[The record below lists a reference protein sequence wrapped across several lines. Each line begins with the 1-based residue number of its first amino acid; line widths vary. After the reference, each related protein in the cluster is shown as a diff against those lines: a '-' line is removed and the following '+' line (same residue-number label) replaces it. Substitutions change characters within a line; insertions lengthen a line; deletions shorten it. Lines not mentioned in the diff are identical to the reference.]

1 MKLNEI
7 ETELVSKTE
16 LFRGLPPS
24 VLTRILAVSD
34 CTAAEY
40 EKNEVVYDKTN
51 FYRSLG
57 IVLEGRLRVTK
68 ENADKRPIV
77 MSTLQRGAIFGAAA
91 LFNSEPEYATKITA
105 IERSRVLFLPQRLVK
120 RMIEREPDIAENY
133 IRYLSER
140 ILFLN
145 RKIYF
150 LTAGTAE
157 QRLAGFLLDN
167 LAVGEFSEMPM
178 TMHRLADALN
188 MSRASLYRA
197 FDELTASGA
206 VSKQGKLVCINNAAL
221 LKNLRK
227 EDNKD
232 ERVCMFS
239 AGSLH
244 AAVRGRRL
252 HG

>member
-16 LFRGLPPS
+16 LFRGSPPS

-77 MSTLQRGAIFGAAA
+77 MSTLQRGTMFGAAA

-105 IERSRVLFLPQRLVK
+105 IERSRVLFLPQRLIK

-167 LAVGEFSEMPM
+167 LAAGEFSEMPM
-178 TMHRLADALN
+178 PMHRLADALN

-206 VSKQGKLVCINNAAL
+206 VSKQGKLVCINNAEL
-221 LKNLRK
+221 LKNL
-227 EDNKD
+227 
-232 ERVCMFS
+232 
-239 AGSLH
+239 
-244 AAVRGRRL
+244 
-252 HG
+252 

>member
-77 MSTLQRGAIFGAAA
+77 MSTLQRGALFGAAA
-91 LFNSEPEYATKITA
+91 LFNSEPEYATKVTA
-105 IERSRVLFLPQRLVK
+105 IERSRVLFLPQRLIK

-206 VSKQGKLVCINNAAL
+206 VSKQGKLVCINNAEL
-221 LKNLRK
+221 LKNL
-227 EDNKD
+227 
-232 ERVCMFS
+232 
-239 AGSLH
+239 
-244 AAVRGRRL
+244 
-252 HG
+252 

>member
-16 LFRGLPPS
+16 LFRGSPPS
-24 VLTRILAVSD
+24 MLTRILAVSD

-51 FYRSLG
+51 FSRSLG

-77 MSTLQRGAIFGAAA
+77 MSTLQRGAMFGAAA

-105 IERSRVLFLPQRLVK
+105 IEHSRVLFLPQRLIK

-178 TMHRLADALN
+178 PMHRLADALN

-206 VSKQGKLVCINNAAL
+206 VSKQGKLVCINNAEL
-221 LKNLRK
+221 LKNL
-227 EDNKD
+227 
-232 ERVCMFS
+232 
-239 AGSLH
+239 
-244 AAVRGRRL
+244 
-252 HG
+252 

>member
-16 LFRGLPPS
+16 LFRGSPPS

-77 MSTLQRGAIFGAAA
+77 MSTLQRGAMFGAAA
-91 LFNSEPEYATKITA
+91 LFNSEPEYATRITA

-167 LAVGEFSEMPM
+167 LAVGEFSEIPM

-206 VSKQGKLVCINNAAL
+206 VSKQGKLVCINNAEL
-221 LKNLRK
+221 LKNL
-227 EDNKD
+227 
-232 ERVCMFS
+232 
-239 AGSLH
+239 
-244 AAVRGRRL
+244 
-252 HG
+252 

>member
-16 LFRGLPPS
+16 LFRGSPPS
-24 VLTRILAVSD
+24 MLTRILAVSD

-51 FYRSLG
+51 FSRSLG

-77 MSTLQRGAIFGAAA
+77 MSTLQRGAMFGAAA

-105 IERSRVLFLPQRLVK
+105 IERSRVLFLPQRLIK

-206 VSKQGKLVCINNAAL
+206 VSKQGKLVCINNAEL
-221 LKNLRK
+221 LKNL
-227 EDNKD
+227 
-232 ERVCMFS
+232 
-239 AGSLH
+239 
-244 AAVRGRRL
+244 
-252 HG
+252 

>member
-1 MKLNEI
+1 MKLNGT
-7 ETELVSKTE
+7 ETELVLKTE
-16 LFRGLPPS
+16 LFRGSPPG

-34 CTAAEY
+34 CTAAAY

-51 FYRSLG
+51 FSRSLG

-68 ENADKRPIV
+68 ENADKRSIV
-77 MSTLQRGAIFGAAA
+77 MSTLQRGAMFGAAA

-105 IERSRVLFLPQRLVK
+105 IEHSRVLFLPQRLIK
-120 RMIEREPDIAENY
+120 RMIEREPEIAENY

-178 TMHRLADALN
+178 PMHRLADALN

-206 VSKQGKLVCINNAAL
+206 VSKQGKLICINNVEL
-221 LKNLRK
+221 LKNL
-227 EDNKD
+227 
-232 ERVCMFS
+232 
-239 AGSLH
+239 
-244 AAVRGRRL
+244 
-252 HG
+252 

>member
-1 MKLNEI
+1 MKLNET
-7 ETELVSKTE
+7 ETELVLKTE
-16 LFRGLPPS
+16 LFRGSPPG

-40 EKNEVVYDKTN
+40 EKNDVVYDKTN
-51 FYRSLG
+51 FSRSLG

-77 MSTLQRGAIFGAAA
+77 MSTLQRGAMFGAAA

-105 IERSRVLFLPQRLVK
+105 IEHSRVLFLPQRLIK
-120 RMIEREPDIAENY
+120 RMIEREPEIAENY

-178 TMHRLADALN
+178 PMHRLADALN

-206 VSKQGKLVCINNAAL
+206 VSKQGKLVCINNAEL
-221 LKNLRK
+221 LKNL
-227 EDNKD
+227 
-232 ERVCMFS
+232 
-239 AGSLH
+239 
-244 AAVRGRRL
+244 
-252 HG
+252 

>member
-1 MKLNEI
+1 MKLNET
-7 ETELVSKTE
+7 ETELVLKTE
-16 LFRGLPPS
+16 LFRGSPPS

-40 EKNEVVYDKTN
+40 EKNDVVYDKTN
-51 FYRSLG
+51 FSRSLG

-77 MSTLQRGAIFGAAA
+77 MSTLQRGAMFGAAA

-105 IERSRVLFLPQRLVK
+105 IEHSRVLFLPQRLIK
-120 RMIEREPDIAENY
+120 RMIEREPEIAENY

-178 TMHRLADALN
+178 AMHRLADALN

-206 VSKQGKLVCINNAAL
+206 VSKQGKLVCINNAEL
-221 LKNLRK
+221 LKNL
-227 EDNKD
+227 
-232 ERVCMFS
+232 
-239 AGSLH
+239 
-244 AAVRGRRL
+244 
-252 HG
+252 

>member
-1 MKLNEI
+1 MKLNET
-7 ETELVSKTE
+7 ETELVLKTE
-16 LFRGLPPS
+16 LFRGSPPS

-34 CTAAEY
+34 CTAMVY
-40 EKNEVVYDKTN
+40 EKNEVVYDKTS
-51 FYRSLG
+51 FSRSLG

-77 MSTLQRGAIFGAAA
+77 MSTLQKGAMFGAAA
-91 LFNSEPEYATKITA
+91 LFNDAPEFATKITA
-105 IERSRVLFLPQRLVK
+105 IEHSRVLFLPQRLIK
-120 RMIEREPDIAENY
+120 RMIEREPLIAENY

-178 TMHRLADALN
+178 PMHRLADALN

-206 VSKQGKLVCINNAAL
+206 VSKQGKLVCINNAEL
-221 LKNLRK
+221 LKNL
-227 EDNKD
+227 
-232 ERVCMFS
+232 
-239 AGSLH
+239 
-244 AAVRGRRL
+244 
-252 HG
+252 

>member
-1 MKLNEI
+1 MKLNET
-7 ETELVSKTE
+7 EMELVLKTE
-16 LFRGLPPS
+16 LFRGSPPS

-34 CTAAEY
+34 CTAADY
-40 EKNEVVYDKTN
+40 EKNDVVYDKTN
-51 FYRSLG
+51 FSRSLG
-57 IVLEGRLRVTK
+57 IVLDGRLRVTK

-77 MSTLQRGAIFGAAA
+77 MSTLQRGALFGAAA

-105 IERSRVLFLPQRLVK
+105 IERSRVLFLPQRLIK

-167 LAVGEFSEMPM
+167 LAVGEYSEMPM
-178 TMHRLADALN
+178 PMHRLADALN

-197 FDELTASGA
+197 FDELTESGA
-206 VSKQGKLVCINNAAL
+206 VSKQGKLVCINNAEL
-221 LKNLRK
+221 LKNL
-227 EDNKD
+227 
-232 ERVCMFS
+232 
-239 AGSLH
+239 L
-244 AAVRGRRL
+244 
-252 HG
+252 

>member
-16 LFRGLPPS
+16 LFRGSPPS

-34 CTAAEY
+34 CTATEY

-77 MSTLQRGAIFGAAA
+77 MSTLLRGAIFGAAA

-105 IERSRVLFLPQRLVK
+105 IERSRVLFLPQRLIK

-206 VSKQGKLVCINNAAL
+206 VSKQGKLVCINNAEL
-221 LKNLRK
+221 LKNL
-227 EDNKD
+227 
-232 ERVCMFS
+232 
-239 AGSLH
+239 
-244 AAVRGRRL
+244 
-252 HG
+252 

>member
-16 LFRGLPPS
+16 LFRGSPPS

-34 CTAAEY
+34 CTAVEY

-77 MSTLQRGAIFGAAA
+77 MSTLQRGAMFGAAA

-105 IERSRVLFLPQRLVK
+105 IERSRVLFLPQRLIK

-206 VSKQGKLVCINNAAL
+206 VSKQGKLVCINNAEL
-221 LKNLRK
+221 LKNL
-227 EDNKD
+227 
-232 ERVCMFS
+232 
-239 AGSLH
+239 
-244 AAVRGRRL
+244 
-252 HG
+252 

>member
-1 MKLNEI
+1 MKLNET
-7 ETELVSKTE
+7 EMELVLKTE
-16 LFRGLPPS
+16 LFRGSPPS
-24 VLTRILAVSD
+24 VLTRILTVSD
-34 CTAAEY
+34 CTAADY

-51 FYRSLG
+51 FSRSLG

-68 ENADKRPIV
+68 ENADMRPIV
-77 MSTLQRGAIFGAAA
+77 MSTLQRGALFGAAA

-105 IERSRVLFLPQRLVK
+105 IERSRVLFLPQRLIK

-167 LAVGEFSEMPM
+167 LAVGEYSEMPM
-178 TMHRLADALN
+178 PMHRLADALN

-197 FDELTASGA
+197 FDELTESGA
-206 VSKQGKLVCINNAAL
+206 VSKQGKLVGINAAEL
-221 LKNLRK
+221 LKNVL
-227 EDNKD
+227 
-232 ERVCMFS
+232 
-239 AGSLH
+239 
-244 AAVRGRRL
+244 
-252 HG
+252 

>member
-16 LFRGLPPS
+16 LFRGSPPS

-34 CTAAEY
+34 CTATEY

-105 IERSRVLFLPQRLVK
+105 IERSRVLFLPQRLIK

-206 VSKQGKLVCINNAAL
+206 VSKQGKLVCINNAEL
-221 LKNLRK
+221 LKNL
-227 EDNKD
+227 
-232 ERVCMFS
+232 
-239 AGSLH
+239 
-244 AAVRGRRL
+244 
-252 HG
+252 

>member
-16 LFRGLPPS
+16 LFRGSPPS
-24 VLTRILAVSD
+24 MLTRILAVSD

-51 FYRSLG
+51 FSRSLG

-77 MSTLQRGAIFGAAA
+77 MSTLQRGAMFGAAA

-105 IERSRVLFLPQRLVK
+105 IERSRVLFLPQRLIK

-133 IRYLSER
+133 TRYLSER

-206 VSKQGKLVCINNAAL
+206 VSKQGKLVCINNAEL
-221 LKNLRK
+221 LKNL
-227 EDNKD
+227 
-232 ERVCMFS
+232 
-239 AGSLH
+239 
-244 AAVRGRRL
+244 
-252 HG
+252 

>member
-1 MKLNEI
+1 MRLNET
-7 ETELVSKTE
+7 EMELVLKTE
-16 LFRGLPPS
+16 LFRGSPPS

-34 CTAAEY
+34 CTAADY
-40 EKNEVVYDKTN
+40 EKNDVVYDKTN
-51 FYRSLG
+51 FSRSLG

-77 MSTLQRGAIFGAAA
+77 MSTLQRGALFGAAA

-105 IERSRVLFLPQRLVK
+105 IERSRVLFLPQRLIK

-145 RKIYF
+145 RKIYV

-167 LAVGEFSEMPM
+167 LAVGEYSEMPM
-178 TMHRLADALN
+178 PMHRLADALN

-197 FDELTASGA
+197 FDELTESGA
-206 VSKQGKLVCINNAAL
+206 VSKQGKLVCINNAEL
-221 LKNLRK
+221 LKNL
-227 EDNKD
+227 
-232 ERVCMFS
+232 
-239 AGSLH
+239 L
-244 AAVRGRRL
+244 
-252 HG
+252 

>member
-1 MKLNEI
+1 MKLNET
-7 ETELVSKTE
+7 EMELVLKTE
-16 LFRGLPPS
+16 LFRGSPPS

-34 CTAAEY
+34 CTAADY
-40 EKNEVVYDKTN
+40 EKNDVVYDKTN
-51 FYRSLG
+51 FSRSLG

-77 MSTLQRGAIFGAAA
+77 MSTLQRGALFGAAA

-105 IERSRVLFLPQRLVK
+105 IERSRVLFLPQRLIK

-167 LAVGEFSEMPM
+167 IAVGEYSEMPM
-178 TMHRLADALN
+178 PMHRLADALN

-197 FDELTASGA
+197 FDELTESGA
-206 VSKQGKLVCINNAAL
+206 VSKQGKLVCINNAEL
-221 LKNLRK
+221 LKNL
-227 EDNKD
+227 
-232 ERVCMFS
+232 
-239 AGSLH
+239 L
-244 AAVRGRRL
+244 
-252 HG
+252 

>member
-1 MKLNEI
+1 MKLNET
-7 ETELVSKTE
+7 EMELVLKTE
-16 LFRGLPPS
+16 LFRGSPPS

-34 CTAAEY
+34 CTAADY
-40 EKNEVVYDKTN
+40 EKNDVVYDKTN
-51 FYRSLG
+51 FSRSLG

-68 ENADKRPIV
+68 ENADMRPIV
-77 MSTLQRGAIFGAAA
+77 MSTLQIGALFGAAA

-105 IERSRVLFLPQRLVK
+105 IERSRVLFLPQRLIK

-167 LAVGEFSEMPM
+167 LAVGEYSEMPM
-178 TMHRLADALN
+178 PMHRLADALN

-197 FDELTASGA
+197 FDELTESGA
-206 VSKQGKLVCINNAAL
+206 VSKQGKLVCINNAEL
-221 LKNLRK
+221 LKNL
-227 EDNKD
+227 
-232 ERVCMFS
+232 
-239 AGSLH
+239 L
-244 AAVRGRRL
+244 
-252 HG
+252 

>member
-16 LFRGLPPS
+16 LFRGSPPS
-24 VLTRILAVSD
+24 MLTRILAVSD

-51 FYRSLG
+51 FSRSLG

-77 MSTLQRGAIFGAAA
+77 MSTLQRGAMFGAAA

-105 IERSRVLFLPQRLVK
+105 IEHSRVLFLPQRLIK

-150 LTAGTAE
+150 LTAVTAE

-178 TMHRLADALN
+178 PMHRLADALN

-206 VSKQGKLVCINNAAL
+206 VSKQGKLVCINNAEL
-221 LKNLRK
+221 LKNL
-227 EDNKD
+227 
-232 ERVCMFS
+232 
-239 AGSLH
+239 
-244 AAVRGRRL
+244 
-252 HG
+252 

>member
-1 MKLNEI
+1 MKLNET
-7 ETELVSKTE
+7 EMELVLKTE
-16 LFRGLPPS
+16 LFRGSPPS

-34 CTAAEY
+34 CTAADY
-40 EKNEVVYDKTN
+40 EKNDVVYDKTN
-51 FYRSLG
+51 FSRSLG
-57 IVLEGRLRVTK
+57 IVLDGRLRVTK

-77 MSTLQRGAIFGAAA
+77 MSALQRGAIFGAAA

-105 IERSRVLFLPQRLVK
+105 IERSRVLFLPQRLIK

-167 LAVGEFSEMPM
+167 LAVGEYSEMPM
-178 TMHRLADALN
+178 PMHRLADALN

-197 FDELTASGA
+197 FDELTESGA
-206 VSKQGKLVCINNAAL
+206 VSKQGKLVCINNAEL
-221 LKNLRK
+221 LKNL
-227 EDNKD
+227 
-232 ERVCMFS
+232 
-239 AGSLH
+239 L
-244 AAVRGRRL
+244 
-252 HG
+252 

>member
-1 MKLNEI
+1 MKLNET
-7 ETELVSKTE
+7 EMELVLKTE
-16 LFRGLPPS
+16 LFRGSPPS

-34 CTAAEY
+34 CTAADY
-40 EKNEVVYDKTN
+40 EKNDVVYDKTN
-51 FYRSLG
+51 FSRSLG

-77 MSTLQRGAIFGAAA
+77 MSTLQRGALFGAAA

-105 IERSRVLFLPQRLVK
+105 IERSRVLFLPQRLIK

-167 LAVGEFSEMPM
+167 LAVGEYSEMPM
-178 TMHRLADALN
+178 PMHRLADALN

-197 FDELTASGA
+197 FDELTESGA
-206 VSKQGKLVCINNAAL
+206 VSKQGKLVYINNAEL
-221 LKNLRK
+221 LKNL
-227 EDNKD
+227 
-232 ERVCMFS
+232 
-239 AGSLH
+239 L
-244 AAVRGRRL
+244 
-252 HG
+252 

>member
-157 QRLAGFLLDN
+157 QRLAGFLLDS

-206 VSKQGKLVCINNAAL
+206 VSKQGKLVCINNAEL
-221 LKNLRK
+221 LKNL
-227 EDNKD
+227 
-232 ERVCMFS
+232 
-239 AGSLH
+239 
-244 AAVRGRRL
+244 
-252 HG
+252 

>member
-1 MKLNEI
+1 MKLNGT
-7 ETELVSKTE
+7 ETELVLKTE
-16 LFRGLPPS
+16 LFRGSPPG

-51 FYRSLG
+51 FSRSLG

-68 ENADKRPIV
+68 ENADKRSIV
-77 MSTLQRGAIFGAAA
+77 MSTLQRGAMFGAAA

-105 IERSRVLFLPQRLVK
+105 IEHSRVLFLPQRLIK
-120 RMIEREPDIAENY
+120 RMIEREPEIAENY

-178 TMHRLADALN
+178 PMHRLADALN

-206 VSKQGKLVCINNAAL
+206 VSKQGKLVCINNVEL
-221 LKNLRK
+221 LKNL
-227 EDNKD
+227 
-232 ERVCMFS
+232 
-239 AGSLH
+239 
-244 AAVRGRRL
+244 
-252 HG
+252 

>member
-16 LFRGLPPS
+16 LFRGSPPS

-77 MSTLQRGAIFGAAA
+77 MSTLQRGAMFGAAA
-91 LFNSEPEYATKITA
+91 LFNSEPEYATKVTA
-105 IERSRVLFLPQRLVK
+105 IERSRVLFLPQRLIK

-206 VSKQGKLVCINNAAL
+206 VSKQGKLVCINNAEL
-221 LKNLRK
+221 LKN
-227 EDNKD
+227 
-232 ERVCMFS
+232 V
-239 AGSLH
+239 
-244 AAVRGRRL
+244 
-252 HG
+252 

>member
-1 MKLNEI
+1 MKLNET
-7 ETELVSKTE
+7 EMELVLKTE
-16 LFRGLPPS
+16 LFRGSPPS

-40 EKNEVVYDKTN
+40 EKNDVVYDKTS
-51 FYRSLG
+51 FSRSLG

-77 MSTLQRGAIFGAAA
+77 MSTLQRGALFGAAA

-105 IERSRVLFLPQRLVK
+105 IEHSRVLFLPQRLIK

-167 LAVGEFSEMPM
+167 LAVGEYSEMPM
-178 TMHRLADALN
+178 PMHRLADALN

-197 FDELTASGA
+197 FDELTESGA
-206 VSKQGKLVCINNAAL
+206 VSKQGKLVCINNAEL
-221 LKNLRK
+221 LKNL
-227 EDNKD
+227 
-232 ERVCMFS
+232 
-239 AGSLH
+239 
-244 AAVRGRRL
+244 
-252 HG
+252 

>member
-16 LFRGLPPS
+16 LFRGSPPS

-91 LFNSEPEYATKITA
+91 LFNSEPEYATMITA

-206 VSKQGKLVCINNAAL
+206 VSKQGKLVCINNAEL
-221 LKNLRK
+221 LKNL
-227 EDNKD
+227 
-232 ERVCMFS
+232 
-239 AGSLH
+239 
-244 AAVRGRRL
+244 
-252 HG
+252 

>member
-105 IERSRVLFLPQRLVK
+105 IERSRVLFLPQRLIK
-120 RMIEREPDIAENY
+120 RLIEREPDIAENY

-206 VSKQGKLVCINNAAL
+206 VSKQGKLVCINNAEL
-221 LKNLRK
+221 LKNL
-227 EDNKD
+227 
-232 ERVCMFS
+232 
-239 AGSLH
+239 
-244 AAVRGRRL
+244 
-252 HG
+252 

>member
-1 MKLNEI
+1 MKLNGT
-7 ETELVSKTE
+7 ETELVLKTE
-16 LFRGLPPS
+16 LFRGSPPG

-34 CTAAEY
+34 CTAAAY
-40 EKNEVVYDKTN
+40 EKNDVVYDKTN
-51 FYRSLG
+51 FSRSLG

-68 ENADKRPIV
+68 ENADKRSIV
-77 MSTLQRGAIFGAAA
+77 MSTLQRGAMFGAAA

-105 IERSRVLFLPQRLVK
+105 IEHSRVLFLPQRLIK
-120 RMIEREPDIAENY
+120 CMIEREPEIAENY

-206 VSKQGKLVCINNAAL
+206 VSKQGKLVCINNAEL
-221 LKNLRK
+221 LKNL
-227 EDNKD
+227 
-232 ERVCMFS
+232 
-239 AGSLH
+239 
-244 AAVRGRRL
+244 
-252 HG
+252 

>member
-1 MKLNEI
+1 MKLNGT
-7 ETELVSKTE
+7 ETELVLKTE
-16 LFRGLPPS
+16 LFRGSPPG

-34 CTAAEY
+34 CTAAAY
-40 EKNEVVYDKTN
+40 EKDEVVYDKTN
-51 FYRSLG
+51 FSRSLG

-68 ENADKRPIV
+68 ENADKRSIV
-77 MSTLQRGAIFGAAA
+77 MSTLQRGAMFGAAA

-105 IERSRVLFLPQRLVK
+105 IEHSRVLFLPQRLIK
-120 RMIEREPDIAENY
+120 RMIEREPEIAENY

-178 TMHRLADALN
+178 PMHRLADALN

-206 VSKQGKLVCINNAAL
+206 VSKQGKLVCINNAEL
-221 LKNLRK
+221 LKNL
-227 EDNKD
+227 
-232 ERVCMFS
+232 
-239 AGSLH
+239 
-244 AAVRGRRL
+244 
-252 HG
+252 

>member
-16 LFRGLPPS
+16 LFRGSPPS

-34 CTAAEY
+34 CTVAEY

-206 VSKQGKLVCINNAAL
+206 VSKQGKLVCINNAEL
-221 LKNLRK
+221 LKNL
-227 EDNKD
+227 
-232 ERVCMFS
+232 
-239 AGSLH
+239 
-244 AAVRGRRL
+244 
-252 HG
+252 

>member
-16 LFRGLPPS
+16 LFRGSPPS

-77 MSTLQRGAIFGAAA
+77 MSTLQRGAMFGAAA

-105 IERSRVLFLPQRLVK
+105 IESSRVLFLPQRLIK

-178 TMHRLADALN
+178 PMHRLADALN

-206 VSKQGKLVCINNAAL
+206 VSKQGKLVCINNAEL
-221 LKNLRK
+221 LKNL
-227 EDNKD
+227 
-232 ERVCMFS
+232 
-239 AGSLH
+239 
-244 AAVRGRRL
+244 
-252 HG
+252 

>member
-1 MKLNEI
+1 MKLNE
-7 ETELVSKTE
+7 TEMELALKTE
-16 LFRGLPPS
+16 LFRGSPPS

-40 EKNEVVYDKTN
+40 EKNDVVYDKTS
-51 FYRSLG
+51 FSRSLG

-77 MSTLQRGAIFGAAA
+77 MSTLQRGALFGAAA

-105 IERSRVLFLPQRLVK
+105 IEHSRVLFLPQRLIK

-167 LAVGEFSEMPM
+167 LAVGEYSEMPM
-178 TMHRLADALN
+178 PMHRLADALN

-197 FDELTASGA
+197 FDELTESGA
-206 VSKQGKLVCINNAAL
+206 VSKQGKLVCINNAEL
-221 LKNLRK
+221 LKNL
-227 EDNKD
+227 
-232 ERVCMFS
+232 
-239 AGSLH
+239 
-244 AAVRGRRL
+244 
-252 HG
+252 

>member
-16 LFRGLPPS
+16 LFRGSPPS

-40 EKNEVVYDKTN
+40 DKNEVVYDKTN

-77 MSTLQRGAIFGAAA
+77 MSTLQRGAMFGAAA

-105 IERSRVLFLPQRLVK
+105 IERSRVLFLPQRLIK

-206 VSKQGKLVCINNAAL
+206 VSKQGKLVCINNAEL
-221 LKNLRK
+221 
-227 EDNKD
+227 
-232 ERVCMFS
+232 
-239 AGSLH
+239 
-244 AAVRGRRL
+244 
-252 HG
+252 

>member
-1 MKLNEI
+1 MKLNGT
-7 ETELVSKTE
+7 ETELVLKTE
-16 LFRGLPPS
+16 LFRGSPPG

-40 EKNEVVYDKTN
+40 EKNDVVYDKTN
-51 FYRSLG
+51 FSRSLG

-68 ENADKRPIV
+68 ENADKRSIV
-77 MSTLQRGAIFGAAA
+77 MSTLQRGAMFGAAA

-105 IERSRVLFLPQRLVK
+105 IEHSRVLFLPQRLIK
-120 RMIEREPDIAENY
+120 RMIEREPEIAENY

-206 VSKQGKLVCINNAAL
+206 VSKQGKLVCINNVEL
-221 LKNLRK
+221 LKNL
-227 EDNKD
+227 
-232 ERVCMFS
+232 
-239 AGSLH
+239 
-244 AAVRGRRL
+244 
-252 HG
+252 

>member
-1 MKLNEI
+1 MKLNGT
-7 ETELVSKTE
+7 ETELVLKTE
-16 LFRGLPPS
+16 LFRGSPPG
-24 VLTRILAVSD
+24 VLTKILAVSD
-34 CTAAEY
+34 CTAAAY

-51 FYRSLG
+51 FSRSLG

-68 ENADKRPIV
+68 ENADKRSIV
-77 MSTLQRGAIFGAAA
+77 MSTLQRGAMFGAAA

-105 IERSRVLFLPQRLVK
+105 IEHSRVLFLPQRLIK
-120 RMIEREPDIAENY
+120 RMIEREPEIAENY

-178 TMHRLADALN
+178 PMHRLADALN

-206 VSKQGKLVCINNAAL
+206 VSKQGKLVCINNAEL
-221 LKNLRK
+221 LKNL
-227 EDNKD
+227 
-232 ERVCMFS
+232 
-239 AGSLH
+239 
-244 AAVRGRRL
+244 
-252 HG
+252 

>member
-24 VLTRILAVSD
+24 LLTRILAVSD

-105 IERSRVLFLPQRLVK
+105 IERSRVLFLPQRLIK

-206 VSKQGKLVCINNAAL
+206 VSKQGKLVCINNAEL
-221 LKNLRK
+221 LKNL
-227 EDNKD
+227 
-232 ERVCMFS
+232 
-239 AGSLH
+239 
-244 AAVRGRRL
+244 
-252 HG
+252 